1 MLGPRY
7 EARAWLSANANPY
20 ALASNRFESTA
31 AALAFVDTLYALGA
45 DTVFVTNVQ
54 EDSLWVREE
63 GGPYADALWIRVPA
77 DAARRRELF
86 AIAARETEHEGF
98 APEADRGQTLLY
110 LWWD

>member
-7 EARAWLSANANPY
+7 EAGTWLAANANPH

-54 EDSLWVREE
+54 GDSSWIRAQ

-77 DAARRRELF
+77 DPDPRRALF
-86 AIAARETEHEGF
+86 AIAAREAEREG
-98 APEADRGQTLLY
+98 APPETDRGQTLLY